1 MTDPTPRTSPHPS
14 ADRQADRL
22 VATLGRTH
30 PVSLT
35 DPNCVV
41 AQKVRDVDARMAA
54 VESTGMTIGWPR
66 ASVRFVNSPI
76 ALHSATVVLPITAPP
91 IFDGALAVQDGHII
105 AVGSRAELVAS
116 YPEAGQSHWEGVL
129 LPGLINAHTHLN
141 YGHTAH
147 LYDNGKPFPEW
158 IQDMPPI
165 IAATSPQ
172 QWRASAEQGIAAM
185 LASGTTAA
193 ADVVTGAAALSA
205 QYDAGL
211 AGVSY
216 FEVVLAD
223 GPRWAEIRPEFLATL
238 ASAPQQGIGISPHSP
253 YTLDT
258 SVLADLGNIARDR
271 GIRLHPHGAE
281 QSDEVAF
288 VADGTGM
295 FADWATIGG
304 LGLAL
309 LDGGSGRTP
318 IAELDSVGLLGTDSH
333 IAHGVHADASD
344 RTLLR
349 KRGTAVALCPRSN
362 QRLECGQAPVA
373 AYRAEG
379 NVVGIGTDSLSSS
392 PSLDLLEEVLAVRAL
407 ARAQGTPEDGLDRWL
422 VEALTLGGATALGRN
437 DIGRLEP
444 GARADLAVFGVSGP
458 DPYAAIVADGAGRC
472 LATLVAG
479 DLRFGSGIG

>member
-1 MTDPTPRTSPHPS
+1 MSS
-14 ADRQADRL
+14 Q
-22 VATLGRTH
+22 
-30 PVSLT
+30 
-35 DPNCVV
+35 
-41 AQKVRDVDARMAA
+41 
-54 VESTGMTIGWPR
+54 
-66 ASVRFVNSPI
+66 I
-76 ALHSATVVLPITAPP
+76 AIHSATVVLPITGPP
-91 IFDGALAVQDGHII
+91 ILDGAIAVQDGHIV
-105 AVGSRAELVAS
+105 AVGTRIEVIDRLPDASRTE
-116 YPEAGQSHWEGVL
+116 WEGVL
-129 LPGLINAHTHLN
+129 MPGLINAHTHLN
-141 YGHTAH
+141 YCHTAH
-147 LYDNGKPFPEW
+147 LNDNGKPFPEW

-165 IAATSPQ
+165 IAATTPE
-172 QWRASAEQGIAAM
+172 QWRASAEQGVAAM

-223 GPRWAEIRPEFLATL
+223 EPRWAEIRPEFLATL
-238 ASAPQQGIGISPHSP
+238 AAAPPYGIGISPHSP

-258 SVLADLGNIARDR
+258 SVLADLGDIARER

-295 FADWATIGG
+295 FAEWATIGG
-304 LGLAL
+304 LNMAL

-318 IAELDSVGLLGTDSH
+318 IAELDSVGLLGADSH
-333 IAHGVHADASD
+333 IAHGVHADAAD
-344 RTLLR
+344 RALLR

-379 NVVGIGTDSLSSS
+379 NLVGIGTDSLSSS
-392 PSLDLLEEVLAVRAL
+392 PSLDLLEEVRAVRAL
-407 ARAQGTPEDGLDRWL
+407 AVVQGSPEAGLDQWL
-422 VEALTLGGATALGRN
+422 VEAMTLGGASALGRN
-437 DIGRLEP
+437 DIGRLEL
-444 GARADLAVFGVSGP
+444 GARADLAVFDLSGD

-472 LATLVAG
+472 LATVVAG
-479 DLRFGSGIG
+479 ELRHSSARV